1 MQVVES
7 IVPPVYTKAKN
18 NDGLNPRE
26 LFTKNH
32 EQLLNEARQW
42 VKETANSFIVVGTLI
57 TTIMFAAAFTV
68 PGGNNQNKGT
78 PIFFGKSDFSVFI
91 ILDALSLVTSA
102 SAVLIFTG
110 ILTTRYSEEDFSPT
124 LLLKLVAGIYV
135 IYSSVLFMMF
145 TFIGALS
152 LMLKGRNLVSE
163 TTTVFTLLPILVF
176 TVMMTRLINVLSYYS
191 NKSVKAFTDY

>member
-1 MQVVES
+1 MLVVES

-42 VKETANSFIVVGTLI
+42 VKETANLFIVVGTLI

-102 SAVLIFTG
+102 SVVLIFTG

-135 IYSSVLFMMF
+135 IYSSALFMMF

-163 TTTVFTLLPILVF
+163 TATIFTLLPILVF
-176 TVMMTRLINVLSYYS
+176 TVMMKRLINVLL
-191 NKSVKAFTDY
+191 

>member
-1 MQVVES
+1 
-7 IVPPVYTKAKN
+7 
-18 NDGLNPRE
+18 
-26 LFTKNH
+26 
-32 EQLLNEARQW
+32 
-42 VKETANSFIVVGTLI
+42 
-57 TTIMFAAAFTV
+57 MFAAAFTV
-68 PGGNNQNKGT
+68 PGGNDQNKGT
-78 PIFFGKSDFSVFI
+78 PIFLGKSDFSVFI

-145 TFIGALS
+145 TFIAALS

-163 TTTVFTLLPILVF
+163 TATVFTLLLILVF
-176 TVMMTRLINVLSYYS
+176 NVMMTRLINVLSYYS

>member
-7 IVPPVYTKAKN
+7 IVPPVYKKAKN

-32 EQLLNEARQW
+32 EKLLNEARQW

-68 PGGNNQNKGT
+68 PGGNDQNKGT

>member
-68 PGGNNQNKGT
+68 PGGNDQNKGT

-145 TFIGALS
+145 TFIAALS

-163 TTTVFTLLPILVF
+163 TATVFTLLPILVF

-191 NKSVKAFTDY
+191 NKSVKALTDY

>member
-68 PGGNNQNKGT
+68 PGGNDQNKGT